1 MKCIINTDSN
11 VSEAKEGAVL
21 VLHGSVWEKES
32 MDHLLTPHLKELNN
46 KVKVL
51 ENALISLEKE
61 SKINYNNY
69 KNTTSSEVNSIK
81 KDVASFK
88 HTTSKQILNMANLVE
103 GVINK

>member
-32 MDHLLTPHLKELNN
+32 MDHLLTPHLKELDN

-51 ENALISLEKE
+51 QNAIIYLEKQNQ
-61 SKINYNNY
+61 INYNNY
-69 KNTTSSEVNSIK
+69 KNITSNEVNSIK
-81 KDVASFK
+81 EDVASFK
-88 HTTSKQILNMANLVE
+88 HNTSKQILNMANLVE
-103 GVINK
+103 GVMNK